1 MFIQLGCSVKRKEK
15 AYQMSDTFLQVL
27 HCVNDLL
34 VNALSSFPEKASVK
48 VLFVQLWK
56 LKDVKFH

>member
-1 MFIQLGCSVKRKEK
+1 MKRKEK
-15 AYQMSDTFLQVL
+15 VYQMSDTFLQVL